1 VTTMNAAWHRA
12 HVMPK
17 NATPQQRLDWHLEHQ
32 KRCGCRK
39 LTAAQKAKLVEA
51 VARAKQRSGR

>member
-1 VTTMNAAWHRA
+1 MNAAWHRA

-32 KRCGCRK
+32 KQCGCRK

-51 VARAKQRSGR
+51 VKRAAGRRPT